1 MFNLL
6 DEFKR
11 RLSVLN
17 APHFDDLSGRL
28 TDILKWLK
36 AQPATKRI
44 LDHLEN
50 SVDVNTL
57 FEGAGI
63 SAPPKSITVEEI
75 ATIGFALIEMSEK
88 RPFPQVCVS
97 YSIRPRH
104 NSGNYGDIAD
114 EGLRRYVLPFFDYV
128 EVELQR
134 QARDFAPAALIES
147 KLADLLSSP
156 IFARDF
162 PETRRRFETMSREFL
177 RPDSEVDWQNIA
189 NSCRQTLIDF
199 LTEIR
204 AVISIEDA
212 GDTKAGDVK
221 NLARHVIRAVHG
233 TGKFSDTLE
242 TLIRAT
248 WDHVQSVI
256 HRGSTTKEQALRVY
270 VLTAI
275 VVDELAQLVRAELR
289 T

>member
-1 MFNLL
+1 VLNLI
-6 DEFKR
+6 DEFKW

-17 APHFDDLSGRL
+17 AAHFDDLSGRL

-36 AQPATKRI
+36 SQPATKRI

-57 FEGAGI
+57 FDGAGLR
-63 SAPPKSITVEEI
+63 APPKSNTVEEI

-88 RPFPQVCVS
+88 RPFAQLCVS
-97 YSIRPRH
+97 YNIRPRS
-104 NSGNYGDIAD
+104 NSRNYGDIAD
-114 EGLRRYVLPFFDYV
+114 EGLQRYVLPFFDYV
-128 EVELQR
+128 ATELER
-134 QARDFAPAALIES
+134 QANDFAPAAVIDT
-147 KLADLLSSP
+147 KVIALLSSRL
-156 IFARDF
+156 FVRDF
-162 PETRRRFETMSREFL
+162 PETRRHFDSMSREFL
-177 RPDSEVDWQNIA
+177 RPDSEVEWQNVA

-199 LTEIR
+199 LAEIR
-204 AVISIEDA
+204 AVIPIEDV
-212 GDTKAGDVK
+212 GDTKTGDVK
-221 NLARHVIRAVHG
+221 NLARHVIRAAHG
-233 TGKFSDTLE
+233 SGKFSETLE

-256 HRGSTTKEQALRVY
+256 HRRSTTKEQALRVY

-275 VVDELAQLVRAELR
+275 AVDELAQLVQAGLR